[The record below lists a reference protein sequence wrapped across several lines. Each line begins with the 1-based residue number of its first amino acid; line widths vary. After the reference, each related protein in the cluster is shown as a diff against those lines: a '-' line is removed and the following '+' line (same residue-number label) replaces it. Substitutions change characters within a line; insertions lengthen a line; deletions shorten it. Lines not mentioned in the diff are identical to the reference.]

1 MEYKVIKEDHLSWLS
16 NSVNEHLKKGW
27 KPQGG
32 IFYDSKN
39 NAYLQAMIKE
49 RSFDPDF
56 FTSGA

>member
-1 MEYKVIKEDHLSWLS
+1 MEYKVVSQKYLAWL
-16 NSVNEHLKKGW
+16 VNEVNDFLEKGW

-32 IFYDSKN
+32 VSYDPRN
-39 NAYLQAMIKE
+39 DQYLQAMIKE